1 MVTGERRER
10 ARWFA
15 GQIGDNAGD
24 RLRRATRA
32 LVRGDREQAVDQ
44 PCWLAGSRETCAR
57 LVNGFVD
64 EAQWLAN
71 RLGQDVRRLPVRERL
86 TPRDDV
92 LRLGMPWLGQGD

>member
-1 MVTGERRER
+1 MVAGERREG

-24 RLRRATRA
+24 RLGRTARA

-44 PCWLAGSRETCAR
+44 PRWLAGSRETCAR

-64 EAQWLAN
+64 ETEWPAKRLAK
-71 RLGQDVRRLPVRERL
+71 DVRSVPGRTDL
-86 TPRDDV
+86 TPPHEVRCA
-92 LRLGMPWLGQGD
+92 GPAW